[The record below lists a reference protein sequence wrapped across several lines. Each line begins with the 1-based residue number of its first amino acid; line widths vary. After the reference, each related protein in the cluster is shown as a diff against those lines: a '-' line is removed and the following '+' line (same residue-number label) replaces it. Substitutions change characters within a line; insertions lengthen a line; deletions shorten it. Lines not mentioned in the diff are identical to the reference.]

1 MTSISALL
9 PPKAPHKTTG
19 CDIAASPDWTAYWVA
34 VADEFGTIK
43 RYPLDENT
51 VARLTVESVFPHRPL
66 RPFEP
71 NRFSK
76 SRGRN

>member
-9 PPKAPHKTTG
+9 PAKAPHKTTG

-34 VADEFGTIK
+34 VADEFGAIK

-51 VARLTVESVFPHRPL
+51 VARLTVESVFPL

-76 SRGRN
+76 SRGRI